1 MESASHRNE
10 RKRISERV
18 NVSMSEPAHEPTQMS
33 VTVPT
38 MSASWRKTWLAG
50 RLHELRQ
57 REDQIFLVLALVIG
71 ALTGLAVVAF
81 ILATERLGMRLYPVG
96 SAVWRRVLFP
106 VAGSLG
112 IGYLLY
118 RYFPNAR
125 GSGVPQTKAALF
137 AREGR
142 ITLRTVLG
150 KFFCTSATLASGIPL
165 GREGPSVQVGA
176 GIASVLGRVLGLRSE
191 QVKNLIPVGAAAA
204 IAAAFNTPLAAVVFS
219 LEEIVGDLHAPVIG
233 AVVLASATSWMVL
246 RVSLGNHP
254 LFKVPQYQLVNPA
267 EFAVYALLGV
277 AGGVVSAA
285 FAKLLLG
292 MRARF
297 LRFPRKTVWFQPV
310 AGGLLVGLMGWAV
323 PQVLG
328 VGYSYVGDAL
338 NGNMVL
344 KMMLLL
350 VVLKLFAV
358 TTSYASGNAGGIFGP
373 ALFIG
378 AMLGGSVGTVAH
390 HFFPAQTA
398 VPGAYAL
405 VGMGAVFAGVV
416 RAPMTSVLMI
426 FEMTQDYAV
435 IVPLMIANLVS
446 LFIASRLQHEPIY
459 EALAVQDGI
468 HLPGSGSRQ
477 RSGQRQVASVMQTA
491 KDSLPAETTV
501 REALDRARTG
511 AVRTWLV
518 TDRRGV
524 VGIVNFARL
533 ERELAENPDKELGDL
548 VDAMAFPHVHTD
560 QGLDLAL
567 ERMGANQL
575 EILPVVNRADV
586 HKLEGVV
593 TLRDVLDAYGVSRA

>member
-1 MESASHRNE
+1 MKESGQTTSGSWWRTPLLHR
-10 RKRISERV
+10 V
-18 NVSMSEPAHEPTQMS
+18 A
-33 VTVPT
+33 
-38 MSASWRKTWLAG
+38 
-50 RLHELRQ
+50 RLQE
-57 REDQIFLVLALVIG
+57 REDQVFLILSLVIG

-81 ILATERLGMRLYPVG
+81 IVLTERMGMRLYPVG
-96 SAVWRRVLFP
+96 GAPWRRLLFP
-106 VAGSLG
+106 VVGSLG

-176 GIASVLGRVLGLRSE
+176 GIGSVLGRLLGLRPE
-191 QVKNLIPVGAAAA
+191 QVKKLIPVGAAAA
-204 IAAAFNTPLAAVVFS
+204 IAAAFNTPLAAVLFA
-219 LEEIVGDLHAPVIG
+219 LEEIMGDLHAPVMG
-233 AVVLASATSWMVL
+233 AVVLASATSWVVL
-246 RVSLGNHP
+246 RVFLGNHP
-254 LFKVPQYQLVNPA
+254 LFKVPQYELVHPI
-267 EFAVYALLGV
+267 EFAVYAVLGV
-277 AGGVVSAA
+277 VGGVVSVA
-285 FAKLLLG
+285 FTKLLLG

-297 LRFPRKTVWFQPV
+297 LRFSQKTVWFQPL
-310 AGGLLVGLMGWAV
+310 AGGLLVGLMGWFV

-328 VGYSYVGDAL
+328 VGYGFVGDAL
-338 NGNMVL
+338 NGNMAF

-373 ALFIG
+373 SLFIG
-378 AMLGGSVGTVAH
+378 AMVGGTVGTVAH
-390 HFFPAQTA
+390 HLFPVYTA
-398 VPGAYAL
+398 TPGAYAL
-405 VGMGAVFAGVV
+405 VGMGAVFAGIV

-459 EALAVQDGI
+459 DALAVQDGI
-468 HLPGSGSRQ
+468 HLPTAETRRRHGR
-477 RSGQRQVASVMQTA
+477 RQVVEIMQSASLL
-491 KDSLPAETTV
+491 LPSEITV
-501 REALDRARTG
+501 REAWERVHSSESRA
-511 AVRTWLV
+511 WLV

-524 VGIVNFARL
+524 VGVVNLSRL
-533 ERELAENPDKELGDL
+533 ERELAEGADKKLGQL
-548 VDAMAFPHVHTD
+548 VDALAFPHVHLD

-567 ERMGANQL
+567 ERMGANQI

-586 HKLEGVV
+586 HKLEGIV
-593 TLRDVLDAYGVSRA
+593 TLRDVLDAYGVNRT

>member
-1 MESASHRNE
+1 
-10 RKRISERV
+10 
-18 NVSMSEPAHEPTQMS
+18 MSESIQTAT
-33 VTVPT
+33 
-38 MSASWRKTWLAG
+38 ASWWKKSVLDRVAL
-50 RLHELRQ
+50 LRH
-57 REDQIFLVLALVIG
+57 RESQVFVVLALVIG
-71 ALTGLAVVAF
+71 ALTGSAVVAF
-81 ILATERLGMRLYPVG
+81 IVLTERLGMRLYPVG
-96 SAVWRRVLFP
+96 GAPWRRVLFP

-118 RYFPNAR
+118 RYFPYAR

-165 GREGPSVQVGA
+165 GREGPSVQVGG
-176 GIASVLGRVLGLRSE
+176 GIASVLGRLIGLRSE

-204 IAAAFNTPLAAVVFS
+204 IAAAFNTPLAAVLFA
-219 LEEIVGDLHAPVIG
+219 LEEIMGDLHAPVIG

-246 RVSLGNHP
+246 RVFLGNNP
-254 LFKVPQYQLVNPA
+254 LFKVPQYQLVHPA
-267 EFAVYALLGV
+267 EFAVYAVLGV
-277 AGGVVSAA
+277 AGGLVSVA
-285 FAKLLLG
+285 FTKLLLG

-297 LRFPRKTVWFQPV
+297 LRLPKKTVWFQPL
-310 AGGLLVGLMGWAV
+310 AGGLLVGGIGWFV

-338 NGNMVL
+338 NGNMAF

-350 VVLKLFAV
+350 VVLKLITV

-378 AMLGGSVGTVAH
+378 AMLGGTVGTVAH
-390 HFFPAQTA
+390 HLFPAYTA
-398 VPGAYAL
+398 TPGAYAL
-405 VGMGAVFAGVV
+405 VGMGAAFAGIV

-468 HLPGSGSRQ
+468 HLPSAKTRQ
-477 RSGQRQVASVMQTA
+477 YSGQRQVKKVMKAASQL
-491 KDSLPAETTV
+491 LPAEITV
-501 REALDRARTG
+501 REALERVRASKF
-511 AVRTWLV
+511 RTWLV
-518 TDRRGV
+518 TDPRGV
-524 VGIVNFARL
+524 IGVIDISRL
-533 ERELAENPDKELGDL
+533 ERELANSSDKQLGELAGS
-548 VDAMAFPHVHTD
+548 VAFPHVHPD
-560 QGLDLAL
+560 HGLDLAL
-567 ERMGANQL
+567 ERMGTNKIDL
-575 EILPVVNRADV
+575 LPVVNRADV

-593 TLRDVLDAYGVSRA
+593 TLRDVLNAYGVSRV

>member
-1 MESASHRNE
+1 
-10 RKRISERV
+10 
-18 NVSMSEPAHEPTQMS
+18 MSESRQT
-33 VTVPT
+33 TRT
-38 MSASWRKTWLAG
+38 TWWRTWLSQRVA
-50 RLHELRQ
+50 ELRQ
-57 REDQIFLVLALVIG
+57 REEQVFLVLALVIG

-81 ILATERLGMRLYPVG
+81 IMLTERLGMRLYPVG
-96 SAVWRRVLFP
+96 GAPWRRVLFP
-106 VAGSLG
+106 VAGSLS

-165 GREGPSVQVGA
+165 GREGPSVQVGG
-176 GIASVLGRVLGLRSE
+176 GIASVLGRLLGLRSE

-204 IAAAFNTPLAAVVFS
+204 IAAAFNTPLAAVLFA
-219 LEEIVGDLHAPVIG
+219 LEEIMGDLHAPVMG

-246 RVSLGNHP
+246 RVLLGNSP
-254 LFKVPQYQLVNPA
+254 LFKVPQYQLVHPA
-267 EFAVYALLGV
+267 EFAVYAVLGI

-285 FAKLLLG
+285 FTRLLLG

-297 LRFPRKTVWFQPV
+297 LQFPQKTVWFQPL
-310 AGGLLVGLMGWAV
+310 AGGLLVGLIGWFV

-328 VGYSYVGDAL
+328 VGYGYVGDAL
-338 NGNMVL
+338 NGNMAF

-350 VVLKLFAV
+350 VVLKLLTV

-390 HFFPAQTA
+390 HLFPAYTA
-398 VPGAYAL
+398 TPGAYAL
-405 VGMGAVFAGVV
+405 VGMGAAFAGIV

-468 HLPGSGSRQ
+468 HLPSAESR
-477 RSGQRQVASVMQTA
+477 RRYGLRQVRKIMQTA
-491 KDSLPAETTV
+491 SQLLPAEITV
-501 REALDRARTG
+501 REALERARSS
-511 AVRTWLV
+511 AFRTWLV

-524 VGIVNFARL
+524 IGVLSFAQL
-533 ERELAENPDKELGDL
+533 ELELAEGADKKVGDL
-548 VDAMAFPHVHTD
+548 VDALAFPHVHSD

-567 ERMGANQL
+567 ERMGTNQI
-575 EILPVVNRADV
+575 EILPVVSRADI

-593 TLRDVLDAYGVSRA
+593 TLADVLNAYGVSARDRA